1 MTDKI
6 VVMSTCGSAEEAQRL
21 ARELV
26 SPRAAACVN
35 IVAPVRSVYR
45 WNGKIEDTEE
55 WLLIVKTSRAAF
67 DRLRAILEAAHSYEL
82 PEVLA
87 IPVIAGSPNY
97 LAWVEQEVHEREV
110 HEGEAPE
117 GEESAAEF
125 ATQAPPAAEPDAL

>member
-26 SPRAAACVN
+26 SRRAAACVN

-45 WNGKIEDTEE
+45 WNGRIEDAEE
-55 WLLIVKTSRAAF
+55 WLLIIKTSRSSF
-67 DRLRAILEAAHSYEL
+67 DRLRSILENAHSYEL

-97 LAWVEQEVHEREV
+97 LAWL
-110 HEGEAPE
+110 EGEVPE
-117 GEESAAEF
+117 GEMLEESAAEP
-125 ATQAPPAAEPDAL
+125 AIPAPPAAEPDAR